1 MNFKQWLLKEDTQGV
16 KSIFTEISNG
26 RNLLLNWT
34 SLLDSMKEIGNDVK
48 ADYLDSYIR
57 RNQEAWE
64 AQAPDSRMSPIQGL
78 SLGDQRATRNMIV
91 SGTTGFC
98 TPDDPTRYQFFTGDR
113 KPWPFLR
120 TVRVTANVPFGEQL
134 FKLWIPVADS
144 VVNSAIRSQMGV
156 AQFLR
161 DSVRP
166 EQVDLGGSRI
176 VDSYDNQRSRI
187 SFANDLDTLTEIRG
201 AVSRALESGK
211 LDIFEINFQ
220 HRHMVV
226 SGDIEEYQYMLSL
239 AGRLG

>member
-1 MNFKQWLLKEDTQGV
+1 MNFKEWLLKEDTQGV
-16 KSIFTEISNG
+16 QSIFTEISNG

-64 AQAPDSRMSPIQGL
+64 SQAPDSRMSPIQGL

-98 TPDDPTRYQFFTGDR
+98 TPDDPFRYQNFTAGAM
-113 KPWPFLR
+113 KP
-120 TVRVTANVPFGEQL
+120 RVTANVPFGGEL
-134 FKLWIPVADS
+134 FKIWIPVADS

-156 AQFLR
+156 AQYLR
-161 DSVRP
+161 DSLGP
-166 EQVDLGGSRI
+166 GQVDLSSSRI
-176 VDSYDNQRSRI
+176 NYAYDSQRARI
-187 SFANDLDTLTEIRG
+187 SFANDLETLTEIRG
-201 AVSRALESGK
+201 AVSRALESRK

-220 HRHMVV
+220 HRHLVV